1 MSPIQRADHSYSL
14 ALCWKDIG
22 LMAIPLVVLN
32 LLDVVL
38 TFYAINVLSFMEVN
52 PLAAG
57 FPVWLFVLKFGVCFI
72 PVVCAYMLDMLEME
86 NYLLLPFVF
95 STILIEFYAFVVA
108 FNLRN
113 ILGV

>member
-1 MSPIQRADHSYSL
+1 VSLIQRTDHSFSL
-14 ALCWKDIG
+14 ALRWRDIG
-22 LMAIPLVVLN
+22 LMAIPLVFLN

-38 TFYAINVLSFMEVN
+38 TFYAINVLGFMEIN

-72 PVVCAYMLDMLEME
+72 PVVCAYMLDVLEMG

-95 STILIEFYAFVVA
+95 SAILIEFYAFVVA
-108 FNLRN
+108 FNVRN